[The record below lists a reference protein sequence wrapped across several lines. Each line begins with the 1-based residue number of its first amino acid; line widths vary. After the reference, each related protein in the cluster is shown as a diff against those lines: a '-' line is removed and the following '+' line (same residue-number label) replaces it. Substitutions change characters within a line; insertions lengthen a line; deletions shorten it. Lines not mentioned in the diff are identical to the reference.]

1 VISFPAPT
9 RPPYPPMSTRPA
21 LRWLERGLI
30 VLGLALLALWLKNES
45 DSRAFQVAES
55 KRLEAALHESGL
67 MGPPLPDTGSRA
79 KRPLGLEKGVLGRL
93 EIPRLGISAMVAE
106 GTDTRLLKRAV
117 GHITTTALPGRPGNV
132 GLAGHRDTFLR
143 GLGDARENDLIRF
156 VTLRGT
162 YIYRVEWGAVVEP
175 GRVDVLDSTAT
186 PTMTLVT
193 CYPFQAVGPA
203 PQRFV
208 VRARQVAPA
217 VPASTAVR

>member
-1 VISFPAPT
+1 MIS
-9 RPPYPPMSTRPA
+9 RSA
-21 LRWLERGLI
+21 LRWLEWGLTLAGL
-30 VLGLALLALWLKNES
+30 VLLGVWFKT
-45 DSRAFQVAES
+45 DSETRAFQADASKHLEDHLRES
-55 KRLEAALHESGL
+55 EFV
-67 MGPPLPDTGSRA
+67 GPPGAGVIRDAPRA
-79 KRPLGLEKGVLGRL
+79 LALEKGVLGRL
-93 EIPRLGISAMVAE
+93 DIPRLKISAMVVE
-106 GTDTRLLKRAV
+106 GTDPRLLQRAV

-143 GLGDARENDLIRF
+143 GLGEARENDLIRF

-162 YIYRVEWGAVVEP
+162 FTYRVEWGAVVEP

-186 PTMTLVT
+186 PSMTLVT

-217 VPASTAVR
+217 VAATPKAP

>member
-1 VISFPAPT
+1 MISLPAPT
-9 RPPYPPMSTRPA
+9 RPMPTHPA

-45 DSRAFQVAES
+45 DSRAFQASES
-55 KRLEAALHESGL
+55 KRLEAGLRETGL
-67 MGPPLPDTGSRA
+67 MGPPPPDSGSRA

-117 GHITTTALPGRPGNV
+117 GHITTTALPGGPGNV

-143 GLGDARENDLIRF
+143 GLGDARENDVIRF

-162 YIYRVEWGAVVEP
+162 YVYRVEWGAVVEP

-217 VPASTAVR
+217 VAASAAVR

>member
-1 VISFPAPT
+1 MFARS
-9 RPPYPPMSTRPA
+9 A
-21 LRWLERGLI
+21 LQWLERGLI

-45 DSRAFQVAES
+45 DSRAFQGSES
-55 KRLEAALHESGL
+55 RRLEAALREKEL
-67 MGPPLPDTGSRA
+67 VGPPPPGAASPA
-79 KRPLGLEKGVLGRL
+79 MRPIALERGVLGRL

-143 GLGDARENDLIRF
+143 GLGDARENDVVRF

-162 YIYRVEWGAVVEP
+162 YIYKVEWAAVVEP
-175 GRVDVLDSTAT
+175 GRVDVLDSTAA

-203 PQRFV
+203 PERFV
-208 VRARQVAPA
+208 VRARQVGPAAPA
-217 VPASTAVR
+217 SAASR